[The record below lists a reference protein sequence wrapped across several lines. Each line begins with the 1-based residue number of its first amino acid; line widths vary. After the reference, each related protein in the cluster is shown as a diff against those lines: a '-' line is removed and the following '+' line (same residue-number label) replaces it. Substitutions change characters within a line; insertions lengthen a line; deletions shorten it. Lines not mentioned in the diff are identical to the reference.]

1 MLLPFPRA
9 RSPQRPHRG
18 EGVTAHGQRVK
29 VSAGLTHPGKGKL
42 GSPLSRLESKGQQA
56 DSARCKVRNVAES
69 HSTRCSSQWSYPE
82 EQILHYF
89 AEEKSRLVLWGK
101 QTNQPTLDLIAF
113 LSPLILM
120 QFRGGKEGKKKPHNL
135 ECSHLPQ
142 QNTHIQSYT
151 YGDAEVLP

>member
-1 MLLPFPRA
+1 M
-9 RSPQRPHRG
+9 
-18 EGVTAHGQRVK
+18 
-29 VSAGLTHPGKGKL
+29 
-42 GSPLSRLESKGQQA
+42 
-56 DSARCKVRNVAES
+56 AES

-120 QFRGGKEGKKKPHNL
+120 QFRGGKEGKKKKHTTWNVVIYPSKIPISSPTLTEMLKCFPELCWGYLQRLQRDPSISVPTKHKVNMYSTRV
-135 ECSHLPQ
+135 EGKKRMKHFKEK
-142 QNTHIQSYT
+142 Y
-151 YGDAEVLP
+151 